1 MTRKNL
7 LIVDDEEEMRHMLS
21 VLLRKEGYKP
31 EVAKDG
37 VEALEKIEKTLF
49 DVVLCDIRMPRM
61 DGLEFLGEIHK
72 RHVESLVIM
81 MSAYGTVDIAIE
93 AMKRGAADY
102 INKPI
107 KPDEIVLTLRKNE
120 ERDRLKKENVLLR
133 KAVKKEYQFDNIIA
147 KSQNMQSIF
156 DTIEKIAEYKST
168 VLVSGESG
176 TGKELVARAIHYNSL
191 RSEGPFI
198 AVNCG
203 AIPENLLESE
213 LFGHLKGSFTDA
225 VRNKKGLF
233 EEADGGSLFL
243 DEVGELPKFL
253 QVKLLRALQES
264 EVRRVG
270 DTKPVKVDVRVIA
283 ATAKE
288 LAKEVQEGTFRD
300 DLYYRLNVLPIQL
313 PPLRDRREDIPL
325 LTQHFIQKYNQGLKL
340 MVEGFSNETMNLM
353 VDYAWPGN
361 VRELENTVE
370 RAMVLVDGNW
380 IDEEVLPDRIR
391 YTKSVERIVLMDDEY
406 SIKKSTRIMEEEL
419 IRKALRKTRGNRTH
433 AAKLLEISHRTLL
446 YKIEEYGVN
455 L

>member
-1 MTRKNL
+1 M
-7 LIVDDEEEMRHMLS
+7 
-21 VLLRKEGYKP
+21 LLRKEGYKP

>member
-31 EVAKDG
+31 EVAQDG

-49 DVVLCDIRMPRM
+49 DIILCDIKMPRM
-61 DGLEFLGEIHK
+61 DGLKFLGEVKK
-72 RHVESLVIM
+72 RHVESIIIM
-81 MSAYGTVDIAIE
+81 MSAYGSVDTAIE
-93 AMKRGAADY
+93 AMKQGAADY

-107 KPDEIVLTLRKNE
+107 KADEIILTLRKNE

-147 KSQNMQSIF
+147 KSQNMHSIF

-233 EEADGGSLFL
+233 EEADDGSLFL

-270 DTKPVKVDVRVIA
+270 DTKSVKVDVRVIA

-325 LTQHFIQKYNQGLKL
+325 LTQHFVQKYNLSLKL
-340 MVEGFSNETMNLM
+340 MVEGFSNEAMNLM

-361 VRELENTVE
+361 VRELENTIE

-380 IDEEVLPDRIR
+380 IDEESLPDRIR
-391 YTKSVERIVLMDDEY
+391 YTKSVERIVLKDDEY

>member
-213 LFGHLKGSFTDA
+213 LFGHLKGAFTDA

-270 DTKPVKVDVRVIA
+270 DTRPVKVDVRVIA

-288 LAKEVQEGTFRD
+288 LAKEVQEGNFRD

>member
-21 VLLRKEGYKP
+21 VLLRKQGYKP
-31 EVAKDG
+31 EVANDG
-37 VEALEKIEKTLF
+37 VDALEKIEKTLF
-49 DVVLCDIRMPRM
+49 DIILCDIRMPRM
-61 DGLEFLGEIHK
+61 DGLEFLTEAKK
-72 RHVESLVIM
+72 RHIESIFIM
-81 MSAYGTVDIAIE
+81 MSAYGTRDTLIE
-93 AMKRGAADY
+93 ALKRGATDY
-102 INKPI
+102 IDKPFNNDLI
-107 KPDEIVLTLRKNE
+107 IRTLEKNE
-120 ERDRLKKENVLLR
+120 ERERLRKENLLLR
-133 KAVKKEYQFDNIIA
+133 KAVRKEYQFENIIA

-156 DTIEKIAEYKST
+156 DTIQKIAEYKST

-233 EEADGGSLFL
+233 EEAHDGSLFL

-253 QVKLLRALQES
+253 QVKLLRALQEN
-264 EVRRVG
+264 EIRRVG
-270 DTKPVKVDVRVIA
+270 DTKSIKVDVRVIA

-288 LAKEVQEGTFRD
+288 LVKEVQEGKFRD

-325 LTQHFIQKYNQGLKL
+325 LTQHFVQKYNQSLKL
-340 MVEGFSNETMNLM
+340 IVEGFSNEAMNLM

-380 IDEEVLPDRIR
+380 IDEDSLPDRVR
-391 YTKSVERIVLMDDEY
+391 YTKSVEKIVLKDDEY
-406 SIKKSTRIMEEEL
+406 SIKKSTRIMEDEL

-455 L
+455 E

>member
-31 EVAKDG
+31 EVAQDG

-49 DVVLCDIRMPRM
+49 DIVLCDIRMPRM
-61 DGLEFLGEIHK
+61 DGLEFLGEINK
-72 RHVESLVIM
+72 RHVESIVIM

-107 KPDEIVLTLRKNE
+107 KPDEIILTLRKNE